1 MNTVFLTLRSLIVRL
16 VVLITSAA
24 VVMSWLACSA
34 VAADDSGFNSIQV
47 THLMDDGFHQE
58 ALETLRRAPMQT
70 DAEIAEVLLLTS
82 RLYCVMG
89 SPKSSIG
96 PLRSAAA
103 LLGADNFRLLLEQT
117 RVYLAMGEIKNARLW
132 LDKLNKIP
140 SLSSADKLARVLLAA
155 RIEQS
160 VGNTIEAITLLGATK
175 DSEVLVIA
183 RANVLEASGSIGD
196 ARNGLKDFI
205 KLHPRSGRVLLAT
218 GRLSEQLD
226 EREIAKSY
234 YQKALAAFK
243 EAGDLS
249 RLPAIEQR
257 IERLRRERISTSV
270 TPVPPATNVTPAV
283 PTQSTQPIQPIE
295 PSLPTLPESTS
306 ITRPRELPQKL
317 QSFPFTAGTRLV
329 TGSGVLIDQGR
340 RIITNRHVV
349 AEGRNFYVR
358 NALGDMSAARVEKIG
373 ANDDLAVLILD
384 KPFLGDKALR
394 PDQFAKARSGSTIAV
409 MGFPLSDM
417 LGGNT
422 PSITN
427 GIVSKATGMRD
438 NLETFQVSAK
448 MNKGNSGGAVF
459 DQTGNLV
466 GIAMG
471 KLDIVK
477 IMQGEGFLP
486 EDVNFA
492 IHSERIGQLG
502 ITTNMNSTRGKILS
516 LEELYQQYIGT
527 VVLVAGEKAQ

>member
-96 PLRSAAA
+96 PLKSAAE

-117 RVYLAMGEIKNARLW
+117 RVHLAMGEIKNARLW
-132 LDKLNKIP
+132 LDKLNKIS
-140 SLSSADKLARVLLAA
+140 SLSSADKLARLLLAA

-160 VGNTIEAITLLGATK
+160 VGNTIEAITLLGSTK

-205 KLHPRSGRVLLAT
+205 KSHPRSGRVLLAT

-226 EREIAKSY
+226 ESEIAKSY

-270 TPVPPATNVTPAV
+270 TPLPPATNVTPAV
-283 PTQSTQPIQPIE
+283 PTQPTQPNE

-384 KPFLGDKALR
+384 KPFLADKALR

>member
-1 MNTVFLTLRSLIVRL
+1 MVRL
-16 VVLITSAA
+16 VVLLTSAL
-24 VVMSWLACSA
+24 VVMAWTAYPA

-47 THLMDDGFHQE
+47 TYLMDDGFHQE
-58 ALETLRRAPMQT
+58 ALEMLRHAPMQT

-96 PLRSAAA
+96 PLKSAAA
-103 LLGADNFRLLLEQT
+103 LLGADDFRVLLEQT
-117 RVYLAMGEIKNARLW
+117 RVYLAMGEIKAARAW
-132 LDKLNKIP
+132 LDKLNKKS
-140 SLSSADKLARVLLAA
+140 SLSSNDKLARILLAA
-155 RIEQS
+155 RIEQAL
-160 VGNTIEAITLLGATK
+160 GNTIEAITLLGPTK
-175 DSEVLVIA
+175 DSEVLALA

-205 KLHPRSGRVLLAT
+205 KLHPRSARVLLTA

-226 EREIAKSY
+226 EREVAKSY
-234 YQKALAAFK
+234 YQKALAVFK
-243 EAGDLS
+243 ETGDPS
-249 RLPAIEQR
+249 RLPAVEQR
-257 IERLRRERISTSV
+257 IERLARERVPTTV
-270 TPVPPATNVTPAV
+270 TPKLTPPASALPAV
-283 PTQSTQPIQPIE
+283 PTQPIE

-306 ITRPRELPQKL
+306 ITRPRELPQNL

-358 NALGDMSAARVEKIG
+358 NALGDMSAARVEKVG

-384 KPFLGDKALR
+384 KPFLADKALR

-502 ITTNMNSTRGKILS
+502 IVTRMNGASGKALS

>member
-1 MNTVFLTLRSLIVRL
+1 MVRL
-16 VVLITSAA
+16 VVLLTSAL
-24 VVMSWLACSA
+24 VVMAWTAYPA

-47 THLMDDGFHQE
+47 TYLMDDGFHQE
-58 ALETLRRAPMQT
+58 ALEMLRHAPMQT

-96 PLRSAAA
+96 PLKSAAA
-103 LLGADNFRLLLEQT
+103 LLGADDFRVLLEQT
-117 RVYLAMGEIKNARLW
+117 RVYLAMGEIKAARAW
-132 LDKLNKIP
+132 LDKLNKKS
-140 SLSSADKLARVLLAA
+140 SLSSNDKLARILLAA
-155 RIEQS
+155 RIEQAL
-160 VGNTIEAITLLGATK
+160 GNTIEAITLLGPTK
-175 DSEVLVIA
+175 DSEVLALA

-205 KLHPRSGRVLLAT
+205 KLHPRSARVLLTA

-226 EREIAKSY
+226 EREVAKSY
-234 YQKALAAFK
+234 YQKALAVFK
-243 EAGDLS
+243 ETGDPS
-249 RLPAIEQR
+249 RLPAVEQR
-257 IERLRRERISTSV
+257 IERLARERVPTTV
-270 TPVPPATNVTPAV
+270 TPKLTPPASALPAV
-283 PTQSTQPIQPIE
+283 PTQPIE

-358 NALGDMSAARVEKIG
+358 NALGDMSAARVEKVG

-384 KPFLGDKALR
+384 KPFLADKALR

-502 ITTNMNSTRGKILS
+502 IVTRMNGASGKALS

>member
-1 MNTVFLTLRSLIVRL
+1 MVRL
-16 VVLITSAA
+16 VLLITAPI
-24 VVMSWLACSA
+24 VVMVWTACPA

-47 THLMDDGFHQE
+47 TYLMDDGFHQE
-58 ALETLRRAPMQT
+58 ALELLKRAPMQT

-103 LLGADNFRLLLEQT
+103 LLGADDFRLLLEQT
-117 RVYLAMGEIKNARLW
+117 RVYLALGEIKNARLW
-132 LDKLNKIP
+132 LDKLNKHS
-140 SLSSADKLARVLLAA
+140 SLSSNDKLSRVLLAV
-155 RIEQS
+155 RIEQA
-160 VGNTIEAITLLGATK
+160 VGNTIEAITLLGPAK
-175 DSEVLVIA
+175 DSEVLALA
-183 RANVLEASGSIGD
+183 RANVLETTGSIGD

-205 KLHPRSGRVLLAT
+205 KLNPRSARVLLTA

-226 EREIAKSY
+226 EREVAKSY
-234 YQKALAAFK
+234 YQKALTVFK
-243 EAGDLS
+243 ETGDLS
-249 RLPAIEQR
+249 RLPAIELR
-257 IERLRRERISTSV
+257 IERLARERVATTV
-270 TPVPPATNVTPAV
+270 TPKPTPPASALPTV
-283 PTQSTQPIQPIE
+283 PTQPAQPIE

-373 ANDDLAVLILD
+373 ANDDLAVLLLD
-384 KPFLGDKALR
+384 KPFLADKALR
-394 PDQFAKARSGSTIAV
+394 PDQFAKARSGATIAV

-417 LGGNT
+417 LGANT

-438 NLETFQVSAK
+438 NIETFQVSAK

-459 DQTGNLV
+459 DQAGNLI

-471 KLDIVK
+471 KLDLVK

-502 ITTNMNSTRGKILS
+502 ITTNMNSSRGKVLS

-527 VVLVAGEKAQ
+527 VVLIAGEK

>member
-1 MNTVFLTLRSLIVRL
+1 MVRL
-16 VVLITSAA
+16 VVLLTSAL
-24 VVMSWLACSA
+24 VVMAWTAYPA

-47 THLMDDGFHQE
+47 TYLMDDGFHQE
-58 ALETLRRAPMQT
+58 ALEMLRHAPMQT

-96 PLRSAAA
+96 PLKSAAA
-103 LLGADNFRLLLEQT
+103 LLGADDFRVLLEQT
-117 RVYLAMGEIKNARLW
+117 RVYLAMGEIKAARAW
-132 LDKLNKIP
+132 LDKLNTKS
-140 SLSSADKLARVLLAA
+140 SLSSNDKLARILLAA
-155 RIEQS
+155 RIEQAL
-160 VGNTIEAITLLGATK
+160 GNTIEAITLLGPTK
-175 DSEVLVIA
+175 DSEVLALA

-205 KLHPRSGRVLLAT
+205 KLHPRSARVLLTA

-226 EREIAKSY
+226 EREVAKSY
-234 YQKALAAFK
+234 YQKALAVFK
-243 EAGDLS
+243 ETGDPS

-257 IERLRRERISTSV
+257 IERLARERVPTTV
-270 TPVPPATNVTPAV
+270 TPKLTPPASALPAV
-283 PTQSTQPIQPIE
+283 PTQPIE

-340 RIITNRHVV
+340 RIITNRPVV

-358 NALGDMSAARVEKIG
+358 NALGDMSAARVEKVG

-384 KPFLGDKALR
+384 KPFLADKALR

-502 ITTNMNSTRGKILS
+502 IVTRMNGASGKALS

>member
-34 VAADDSGFNSIQV
+34 VAADDSVFNSIQV
-47 THLMDDGFHQE
+47 TYLMDDGFHQE

-82 RLYCVMG
+82 HLYCVMG

-96 PLRSAAA
+96 LLRSAAA
-103 LLGADNFRLLLEQT
+103 LVGADNFRLLLEQT

-140 SLSSADKLARVLLAA
+140 SSSSADKLARVLLAA

-243 EAGDLS
+243 EGGDLS

-283 PTQSTQPIQPIE
+283 PTQPTQPNE

-317 QSFPFTAGTRLV
+317 QSFPFTAGTRLL
-329 TGSGVLIDQGR
+329 TGSGVLKDQGR

-358 NALGDMSAARVEKIG
+358 NALGDMSAARVEKVG

-384 KPFLGDKALR
+384 KPFLADKALR

-427 GIVSKATGMRD
+427 GIVSKTTGMRD
-438 NLETFQVSAK
+438 SVETFQVSAK

-516 LEELYQQYIGT
+516 LEDLYQQYIGT
-527 VVLVAGEKAQ
+527 VVMIAGEKG

>member
-1 MNTVFLTLRSLIVRL
+1 MVRL
-16 VVLITSAA
+16 VILVTAPI
-24 VVMSWLACSA
+24 VVMVWTACPA

-47 THLMDDGFHQE
+47 TYLMDDGFHQE

-283 PTQSTQPIQPIE
+283 PTQPTQPIQPIE

-358 NALGDMSAARVEKIG
+358 NALGDMSAARVEKVG

-438 NLETFQVSAK
+438 NIETFQVSAK

-527 VVLVAGEKAQ
+527 VVLVAGER